1 MRTFLVIASL
11 SAAISFITPAFAD
24 CEEDVVALN
33 KALKSSAI
41 AADAKAK
48 LEAVKKQAVDYAKTE
63 KDKECHALVK
73 DALKSVGIDL

>member
-1 MRTFLVIASL
+1 LRAPPIIASIFIGWFLV
-11 SAAISFITPAFAD
+11 TPALAD

-33 KALKSSAI
+33 KALKSPNI
-41 AADAKAK
+41 TVDAKAK
-48 LEAVKKQAVDYAKTE
+48 LERVKKQAVDYAKAE

>member
-1 MRTFLVIASL
+1 LRTRLVIASFCVTL
-11 SAAISFITPAFAD
+11 SLFTPAFAD

-33 KALKSSAI
+33 KALKSSTVTGE
-41 AADAKAK
+41 AKVK
-48 LEAVKKQAVDYAKTE
+48 LEAVKKQAVDLAKAE

>member
-1 MRTFLVIASL
+1 MRASLVIGSVCATL
-11 SAAISFITPAFAD
+11 ALISPALAD

-33 KALKSSAI
+33 KALKSSTLTSE
-41 AADAKAK
+41 AKAK
-48 LEAVKKQAVDYAKTE
+48 LQEVKKQAVEMAKAE